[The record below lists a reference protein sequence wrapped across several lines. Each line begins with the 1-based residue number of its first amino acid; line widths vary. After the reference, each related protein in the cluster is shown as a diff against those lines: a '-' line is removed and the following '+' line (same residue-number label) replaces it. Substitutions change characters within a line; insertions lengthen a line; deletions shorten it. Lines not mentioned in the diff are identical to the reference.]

1 MSRTY
6 TSYNWKFVPF
16 DQPFLIFP
24 TTALGNYCC
33 TLWLWC
39 DFLRFHIEVKSYS
52 ICFLCLVCSTYHDV
66 LWVHPCCHMAEFPFL
81 WLNAIP
87 LGHTHTHTHT
97 HTHMY
102 AYITFS
108 LLIHSSKLRLFLY
121 LAIVNSASMNIEVQI
136 SLQDPFISF
145 EYIPRSEIAGWY
157 GNSTFNFLRDLSTV
171 FHSFYTNLH
180 TSNIQGFPLLHILTN
195 TYLFD
200 NPNKCEV
207 VSHCGFDLHFSAKWC
222 WASFHVPV
230 DHLFIFVQLQI
241 LCLFLNWTFCFVLFF
256 YRVVWVPCPLCSLK
270 VNHMDCS
277 PTGSSAHGILQVR
290 ILEWVAFTFSR
301 ESSQPRDR
309 SQIFCTV
316 GRFFTIWATRE
327 APLIRYVV
335 YKFFSH
341 LVGCHFLRLVV
352 PFAVQKLLVWYGPI
366 LFSPLLSC
374 VCHIQK
380 SLPRPISPY
389 AFPPCSLLQ
398 FCDFTSYI

>member
-1 MSRTY
+1 MWLFKIPHRSEIIQHLLSVFSLFY
-6 TSYNWKFVPF
+6 LSWCS
-16 DQPFLIFP
+16 
-24 TTALGNYCC
+24 LGSSM
-33 TLWLWC
+33 LSQL
-39 DFLRFHIEVKSYS
+39 
-52 ICFLCLVCSTYHDV
+52 
-66 LWVHPCCHMAEFPFL
+66 AEFPFL

-87 LGHTHTHTHT
+87 LGLTHTHICMHIS
-97 HTHMY
+97 HFLY
-102 AYITFS
+102 SF
-108 LLIHSSKLRLFLY
+108 IHLSKLRLFLY
-121 LAIVNSASMNIEVQI
+121 LAIVNSASVNVEVQI

-145 EYIPRSEIAGWY
+145 GYIPRSGIAGWY
-157 GNSTFNFLRDLSTV
+157 GNSIFNFLRDLSTV
-171 FHSFYTNLH
+171 FYSFYTNLH

-207 VSHCGFDLHFSAKWC
+207 VSHRGFDLHFSAKWC

-230 DHLFIFVQLQI
+230 DRLFIFVQLQI

-256 YRVVWVPCPLCSLK
+256 YRVVWVPCPLYNLK
-270 VNHMDCS
+270 VNEMDCS

-327 APLIRYVV
+327 APLIRYMV
-335 YKFFSH
+335 YKYFSH
-341 LVGCHFLRLVV
+341 SVGCHFIWLTVS
-352 PFAVQKLLVWYGPI
+352 FAVQKLLVWYGPI

-374 VCHIQK
+374 GCHIQK
-380 SLPRPISPY
+380 SLPRPISPMLFHHVFFY
-389 AFPPCSLLQ
+389 SFVTSHLTFKSLIHL
-398 FCDFTSYI
+398 DLILHIV